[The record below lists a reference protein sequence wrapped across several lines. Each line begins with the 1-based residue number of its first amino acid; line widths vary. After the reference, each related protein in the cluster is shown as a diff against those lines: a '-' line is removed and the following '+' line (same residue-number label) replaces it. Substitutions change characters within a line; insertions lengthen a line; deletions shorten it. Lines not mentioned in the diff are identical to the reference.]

1 MALEQL
7 QKHLEAAGCT
17 QKTWKNLL
25 GCNLPIPLLD
35 KALRKD
41 IIPQNY
47 AKAYFGAIKENEQ
60 VLENKG
66 FKPIYLIFSGD
77 IGNYKTLMA
86 VRFMVI
92 KTINLNA
99 VPLFLTNDE
108 LVELYEGRL
117 ELHQYVDDITFA
129 TTTELKAR
137 GVRDGYTEIV
147 PFTAIC
153 RYYKVILVDDLEES
167 GLPALERLILHAYN
181 HESYL
186 IVTTNISPPQK
197 LTELLDKK
205 AVSRLRECG
214 TVLHVQGADKRG
226 GER

>member
-17 QKTWKNLL
+17 HKTWKNLL

-41 IIPQNY
+41 IIPHNY

-60 VLENKG
+60 ALENKG

-117 ELHQYVDDITFA
+117 ELHQYIDDITYA

-147 PFTAIC
+147 PFTALC
-153 RYYKVILVDDLEES
+153 RHYKVILVDDLEEN
-167 GLPALERLILHAYN
+167 GLPALERLILQAYN
-181 HESYL
+181 YESYL

-197 LTELLDKK
+197 LTELLDQK

-226 GER
+226 GEE

>member
-7 QKHLEAAGCT
+7 QKHLEAAGCNPR
-17 QKTWKNLL
+17 TWKNLL
-25 GCNLPIPLLD
+25 GCNLPHPLLD

-47 AKAYFGAIKENEQ
+47 ARAYFGKIKENEQ
-60 VLENKG
+60 ALENKG

-108 LVELYEGRL
+108 LVELYERRL
-117 ELHQYVDDITFA
+117 ELHQYIDDITYA